1 VAAPTPLHELLRR
14 FLPGVWLGVLAAI
27 AGVAM
32 PSAFAALDRA
42 AAGQLAR
49 VVFEREAMLSLAF
62 GVLVLIAERRAGVD
76 LHESTGASQ
85 FTSGMMLALGAIFCT
100 VAGFYGLQPMM
111 EAARAGQATALTFGQ
126 LHLAS
131 LAFFAAKAL
140 MVMALA
146 WKALRRD

>member
-1 VAAPTPLHELLRR
+1 MPFPELLRR
-14 FLPGVWLGVLAAI
+14 FVPGVWLGVLAAI

-32 PSAFAALDRA
+32 PSAFAALGRA

-76 LHESTGASQ
+76 AHEATGASQ

-100 VAGFYGLQPMM
+100 VAGFYGLQPLM
-111 EAARAGQATALTFGQ
+111 EAARAGRPTALSFGQ
-126 LHLAS
+126 LHVVS
-131 LAFFAAKAL
+131 LAFFAAKGL
-140 MVMALA
+140 MVLALA